1 MATVVVVAAKE
12 RKSSYSENAQQRLM
26 CYSTVCLTLEV
37 GGVWWYVTAG
47 VRGRVAAA
55 FKEHKRAD
63 FKNGAATERHLRTP
77 QGGWCHHHRL
87 YIKDGWNFLVGNVEQ
102 TSETCS
108 HDRVTI
114 KQLPHLTEC
123 HLQKEDRTQGTKEQ
137 RKDGRKEGKKKTKR
151 NKEMKEGRFWKHYSK
166 HIFRRTFRKKF
177 FFETF
182 LKLV

>member
-108 HDRVTI
+108 HE
-114 KQLPHLTEC
+114 LPHLTEC

-151 NKEMKEGRFWKHYSK
+151 NKETKEGRFWKHYSK